1 VEEFPHLVQMHKKY
15 AADGLVAI
23 SINADDLEEKDI
35 KERVNRFLTEKG
47 ATFTNVI
54 LDDKDD
60 SLVKKLDVDGLPSVL
75 VYGRD
80 GKLAKHFKEGEG
92 YAVIEPFVVEQLK
105 KK

>member
-1 VEEFPHLVQMHKKY
+1 MHKKY

-60 SLVKKLDVDGLPSVL
+60 SLAKNLDVDGLPSVL